1 MMAEFVFGNCTDVA
15 KVLGTFK
22 FIYHFPMSRDDEGV
36 VRLLTRRCRRST
48 EADRAVRARMR
59 ELECASTIQWLSCLA
74 VSPKGSGIWLKLVP
88 YRSESRPRICSLGI
102 EMLVYH
108 APSGDDSGERKW
120 VVSTNARHTSF

>member
-1 MMAEFVFGNCTDVA
+1 MLEFGVSVEFWDLLGCVREDEMSALSRMGTMMTEFVFGNCTDVA

-59 ELECASTIQWLSCLA
+59 EHDSVA
-74 VSPKGSGIWLKLVP
+74 KL
-88 YRSESRPRICSLGI
+88 
-102 EMLVYH
+102 
-108 APSGDDSGERKW
+108 PSSQP
-120 VVSTNARHTSF
+120 